1 MKIAYSKKRLY
12 TNLILGIVWIVLSIA
27 YYMTIHQFRWN
38 AYLTLAVGLAYIA
51 LYIIESRKN
60 YFEIGDNTLKI
71 NTIPVKEIKLDEI
84 KAVNYYAG
92 DFIFITSDKKLK
104 IVQNQI
110 NKDQLAEFQ
119 SFFNTLNLN
128 LNLKKYK

>member
-1 MKIAYSKKRLY
+1 MKVAYSKKRLY
-12 TNLILGIVWIVLSIA
+12 TNLILGIFWIVLSVA
-27 YYMTIHQFRWN
+27 YYMTIRQFRWN

-51 LYIIESRKN
+51 LYIIESRKS
-60 YFEIGDNTLKI
+60 YFEIGDNILKI
-71 NTIPVKEIKLDEI
+71 NTIPAKEIKLDEI